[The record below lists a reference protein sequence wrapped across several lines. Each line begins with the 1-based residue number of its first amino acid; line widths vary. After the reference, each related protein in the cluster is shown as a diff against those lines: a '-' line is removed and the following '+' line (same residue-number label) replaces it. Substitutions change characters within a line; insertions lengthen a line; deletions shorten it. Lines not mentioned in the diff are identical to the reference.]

1 MNKDYIS
8 DSSLNTLNLNSSIIQ
23 NCKIF
28 NNMVFEKPNN
38 FEKNYDN
45 DTLTD
50 VSDSISK
57 IAIEESYL
65 RIIDFPEE
73 ENVESE
79 IARRDKKKIRLLLHS
94 DNYNEPVTLLD
105 LSLDKNITEEQI
117 KLFTET
123 TKNFNSKCQEQMS
136 NLDTMTNPMFI
147 TIVQNYIKY
156 FLVIKSILYNFE
168 Q

>member
-1 MNKDYIS
+1 
-8 DSSLNTLNLNSSIIQ
+8 
-23 NCKIF
+23 
-28 NNMVFEKPNN
+28 MVFEKPNN

-79 IARRDKKKIRLLLHS
+79 IARRDKKKIRL
-94 DNYNEPVTLLD
+94 TR
-105 LSLDKNITEEQI
+105 
-117 KLFTET
+117 FM
-123 TKNFNSKCQEQMS
+123 QE
-136 NLDTMTNPMFI
+136 
-147 TIVQNYIKY
+147 
-156 FLVIKSILYNFE
+156 
-168 Q
+168 